1 MIKINDKLY
10 NDYNIKI
17 SWGNFEK
24 IYFDEILKGISPFIK
39 FNLENNIFIGIETCF
54 SKQQIENMKL
64 NEKTNIKQYI
74 TDIIYEDEN
83 GWISIIIE
91 EYDCD
96 LTKINANEFKI
107 EFFVNF
113 EEDEKYNIAI
123 DTNIEFI

>member
-17 SWGNFEK
+17 SWGSFEK

-123 DTNIEFI
+123 DTNIELI